1 LAIKASSSTQI
12 DALIADLGASRAV
25 TRETATA
32 RLTLLGARAVE
43 RLIAAT
49 AVGAPEA
56 RAAAWRTLEAI
67 GDRRALDPALTA
79 LTALGAEADAVAAA
93 AAGVARV
100 HLRGPHGAR
109 AIDRLATV
117 LLDRGRHETVRLAAL
132 RALRELPAATI
143 APILAALAGDPNAAI
158 RTEAGLSSG
167 SAPRAAED
175 PAAEVARAAAGVLP
189 DDPAALRHALSL
201 AGGSVPLASLQN
213 VIDRVREREGAEPAD
228 ARDQWR
234 LARAAAHTAL
244 AHRNSRIALYDLR
257 ESIETAKGPLP
268 VEFLA
273 AVARLG
279 DASCVEAIAAA
290 HARARDA
297 WSRDHLARAFREIV
311 ARARL
316 TKRHAALRRV
326 EKRWPGVLARMA
338 NG

>member
-1 LAIKASSSTQI
+1 VAIRASASPQI
-12 DALIADLGASRAV
+12 GALIADLAASRAV
-25 TRETATA
+25 VRETAVA

-43 RLIAAT
+43 RLIAA
-49 AVGAPEA
+49 AAAGAPEA

-67 GDRRALDPALTA
+67 GDRRALDPALAA
-79 LTALGAEADAVAAA
+79 LTDEAGVVAAA

-109 AIDRLATV
+109 AIDQLATV
-117 LLDRGRHETVRLAAL
+117 LLDRARHEPVRLAAL

-158 RTEAGLSSG
+158 RTEAGLSPR
-167 SAPRAAED
+167 SAPQAAED
-175 PAAEVARAAAGVLP
+175 PAAEVARAAGGALP
-189 DDPAALRHALSL
+189 DDPAALRHALNL
-201 AGGSVPLASLQN
+201 AGGTVPLASLQK
-213 VIDRVREREGAEPAD
+213 VVDRVREREGAEPAA

-244 AHRNSRIALYDLR
+244 AHRGSRIALYDLR
-257 ESIETAKGPLP
+257 ESIAAAKGPLP

-297 WSRDHLARAFREIV
+297 WSRHHLADAFYAIVQREK
-311 ARARL
+311 L
-316 TKRHAALRRV
+316 TSRHAVMKRV
-326 EKRWPGVLARMA
+326 AKHWP
-338 NG
+338 NGLTRSV